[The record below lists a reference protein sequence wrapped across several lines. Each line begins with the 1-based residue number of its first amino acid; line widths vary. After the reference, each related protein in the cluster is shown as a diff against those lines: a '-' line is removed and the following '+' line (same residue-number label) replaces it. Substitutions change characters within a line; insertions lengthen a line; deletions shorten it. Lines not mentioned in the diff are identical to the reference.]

1 MILSKKS
8 RYGLRTLIDLAV
20 SSKTEPTALSSIA
33 EKNEISP
40 QYLEQVFASLRR
52 AGIVRSIKGSQGGY
66 FLNRELNDI
75 TVAEILEVLDGSYWI
90 EEEVA
95 NEDSNYRGISITIQS
110 MVIDQI
116 NKKLDSVLKSLT
128 LADLVQEYLDSG
140 VDGQNMYYI

>member
-1 MILSKKS
+1 
-8 RYGLRTLIDLAV
+8 V

>member
-33 EKNEISP
+33 ERNEISP

-66 FLNRELNDI
+66 FLNRELKDI
-75 TVAEILEVLDGSYWI
+75 TVADILEALDGSYWI
-90 EEEVA
+90 EEEAV
-95 NEDSNYRGISITIQS
+95 EDNSSYRGISITIQNL
-110 MVIDQI
+110 VIDQI
-116 NKKLDSVLKSLT
+116 NQKLDTVLKNLT
-128 LADLVQEYLDSG
+128 LADLVQEYLESG
-140 VDGQNMYYI
+140 VDGQHMYYI